1 MEELKSKVRS
11 KVEHTLGVLKHRFGY
26 RKVRYKGLMKNE
38 AQLYTLFALVNV
50 VKSGEI
56 MRRQG
61 VTKPRKT
68 RFSWVDLPE
77 KGLKKGGIGQKLKF
91 D

>member
-11 KVEHTLGVLKHRFGY
+11 KVEHAFGVLKHRFGY
-26 RKVRYKGLMKNE
+26 RKVRYKGLIKNE

-56 MRRQG
+56 MGRQG
-61 VTKPRKT
+61 VTVSCTGSIRQEFRLSLYT
-68 RFSWVDLPE
+68 RFDINS
-77 KGLKKGGIGQKLKF
+77 GSSG
-91 D
+91 

>member
-1 MEELKSKVRS
+1 MRS
-11 KVEHTLGVLKHRFGY
+11 KVEHAFGVLKHRFGY

-61 VTKPRKT
+61 VTV
-68 RFSWVDLPE
+68 SWIQ
-77 KGLKKGGIGQKLKF
+77 GIPGKACF
-91 D
+91 YG

>member
-11 KVEHTLGVLKHRFGY
+11 KVEHAFGVLKHRFGY

-56 MRRQG
+56 MRGQG
-61 VTKPRKT
+61 VILNTGNPWKSV
-68 RFSWVDLPE
+68 FLWVDLPE
-77 KGLKKGGIGQKLKF
+77 KRPKKEKSGKN
-91 D
+91 